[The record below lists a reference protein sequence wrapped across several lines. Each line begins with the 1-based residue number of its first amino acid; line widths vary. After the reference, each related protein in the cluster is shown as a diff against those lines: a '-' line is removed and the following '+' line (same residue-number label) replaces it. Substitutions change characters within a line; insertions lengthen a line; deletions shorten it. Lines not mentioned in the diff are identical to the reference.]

1 MQRYLTALAAAMLMS
16 GQALACEVP
25 DIASLDIPSGASA
38 TEAEMIQAQQA
49 VADLVSAIEA
59 YAACVDGLARADQR
73 DHIRDRD
80 DAVDAA
86 HRLATRMNREI
97 RNFNRAVQLA
107 SR

>member
-1 MQRYLTALAAAMLMS
+1 MQRYLTALAAATLLT
-16 GQALACEVP
+16 GQALACEAP
-25 DIASLDIPSGASA
+25 DIGSIDIPSGASA
-38 TEAEMIQAQQA
+38 SEAEMVAAQQA
-49 VADLVSAIEA
+49 VADMVEAIEA
-59 YAACVDGLARADQR
+59 YAACVDGLSRTDQR

-80 DAVDAA
+80 EAVDAA

>member
-1 MQRYLTALAAAMLMS
+1 MQRYLTALAATLLIS
-16 GQALACEVP
+16 GHALACEAP
-25 DIASLDIPSGASA
+25 DISSIEIPSGAAAS
-38 TEAEMIQAQQA
+38 EAEMMQAQQE
-49 VADLVSAIEA
+49 VASLVTAIEA
-59 YAACVDGLARADQR
+59 YAACVDGLSRADQR

-80 DAVDAA
+80 EAVDAA

>member
-1 MQRYLTALAAAMLMS
+1 MQRYLTALAAALLIS
-16 GQALACEVP
+16 GPALACEAP
-25 DIASLDIPSGASA
+25 DIASIDIPSGAAA
-38 TEAEMIQAQQA
+38 TEAEMVQAQQA
-49 VADLVSAIEA
+49 VADMVTAIEA
-59 YAACVDGLARADQR
+59 YAVCVDGLSRIDQR

-80 DAVDAA
+80 EAVDAA